1 MNKNDYSKFNCSK
14 RIARE
19 NMLLYSRLVKAY
31 SSSSSSASY
40 NSGAGATKKSV
51 RSIRGQ
57 SPNSVNRAKQ
67 IHKENTRLVNTIR
80 NVKADK
86 LHSVEECS
94 RLWFRHLNFKRNK
107 LASQRVN

>member
-31 SSSSSSASY
+31 SSPSSVSY
-40 NSGAGATKKSV
+40 NSVGTAKKSV

-80 NVKADK
+80 DVKADK

-94 RLWFRHLNFKRNK
+94 RLWLRHLNFKRNK